1 MILGIPTTMKE
12 LNTVRVLVALQKAK
26 GASYSSQSRVGTTRT
41 IDQTPD
47 STASDPN
54 ENGLKDENLEAQ
66 QGIEGMHANGEAHG
80 DTEVSANEEKG

>member
-26 GASYSSQSRVGTTRT
+26 GASNSSQSRVGTTRT

-54 ENGLKDENLEAQ
+54 ENGLKDAQ